1 MARRTGPHGHRG
13 LLGAG
18 LVADQPFPLQEPD
31 EPEPLPDDIDPDDP
45 CALDPLACGGAYD
58 GFYGG
63 GVDDYDQY
71 DDGYYDGPY
80 ADYDFSES
88 AY

>member
-1 MARRTGPHGHRG
+1 
-13 LLGAG
+13 
-18 LVADQPFPLQEPD
+18 LVADQPLPLQEPATD
-31 EPEPLPDDIDPDDP
+31 RDVDPDGPEPLPDDIDPDDP
-45 CALDPLACGGAYD
+45 CALDPHACGGAYD
-58 GFYGG
+58 GWGGGPYDGGFYGG

-80 ADYDFSES
+80 ADYDFSEY